1 MHAFG
6 AHSAEPRRSALR
18 VTYMCKRRG
27 LTMVELIVVL
37 VIIAGLLALL
47 LPAVQSARERARE
60 AVCKNNLHQTNLA
73 VAQFAEAYKQLPTS
87 TPPGLIGGWMVEI
100 LPFIEQQNLK
110 QSIPIGLPITTAP
123 ETLFRPP
130 SIYRCPRRT
139 ALDGARANS
148 MWPGHYVLVPASGRE
163 SFLLFD
169 APVNVI
175 VPWVSGPEMPY
186 DSVVKSKGPH
196 ADGFYFARG
205 WQQSVGFIRNGQEV
219 R

>member
-1 MHAFG
+1 
-6 AHSAEPRRSALR
+6 
-18 VTYMCKRRG
+18 MCQRRG
-27 LTMVELIVVL
+27 LTIVELIVVL
-37 VIIAGLLALL
+37 AIIAGLLALL

-73 VAQFAEAYKQLPTS
+73 LAQFAEANKQLPTPA
-87 TPPGLIGGWMVEI
+87 PPGRIGGWMVEL

-110 QSIPIGLPITTAP
+110 RDIPVGLPVANAR

-139 ALDGARANS
+139 VLGGAPANS
-148 MWPGHYVLVPASGRE
+148 IWPGHYVLVPASGRA

-169 APVNVI
+169 APVNSI

-186 DSVVKSKGPH
+186 DVVVGSKGPH
-196 ADGFYFARG
+196 SDGFFFARG
-205 WQQSVGFIRNGQEV
+205 WQQGVGFIRNGQEV

>member
-1 MHAFG
+1 
-6 AHSAEPRRSALR
+6 
-18 VTYMCKRRG
+18 MCKRRG
-27 LTMVELIVVL
+27 LTIVELIIIL
-37 VIIAGLLALL
+37 AIIASLLALL

-60 AVCKNNLHQTNLA
+60 TVCKNNVHQTNLA
-73 VAQFAEAYKQLPTS
+73 LAQFAEAHKQLPTP

-110 QSIPIGLPITTAP
+110 QAIPIGLPVTNAP

-139 ALDGARANS
+139 TLDGASMNS

-169 APVNVI
+169 APVNLR
-175 VPWVSGPEMPY
+175 VPWVSGSEMSY
-186 DSVVKSKGPH
+186 DIVVGSKGPH
-196 ADGFYFARG
+196 SDGFYFARG
-205 WQQSVGFIRNGQEV
+205 FQQGVGFIRNGHEV